1 MRALAYLL
9 TLLISGCVAIEPTPD
24 SMQKQVEQGNMLN
37 AMIDKGVQFLRVGD
51 LNQAQAAFSVAQE
64 IKPSAVALDG
74 LGCVAMMRGEY
85 SDAEQLFVSAY
96 KLDSQYSRA
105 IGNLALLYD
114 LSAEYELARRFYEA
128 ALKLEPD
135 NYQIRTNYAVLIE
148 EAGRRVAKDNAR
160 YQLKKQRAA
169 WAKQELLKAY
179 ALAEHPI
186 IAHNKAILID

>member
-1 MRALAYLL
+1 MRALASLL
-9 TLLISGCVAIEPTPD
+9 ALLISGCMTLEPSPE

-51 LNQAQAAFSVAQE
+51 LNQAKAAFSVAQE
-64 IKPSAVALDG
+64 IKPSAAALDG
-74 LGCVAMMRGEY
+74 LGCVAMLRAEY

-96 KLDSQYSRA
+96 KLDPLYTRA

-114 LSAEYELARRFYEA
+114 LSSQYDLAQRFYEA
-128 ALKLEPD
+128 ALKLEPH
-135 NYQIRTNYAVLIE
+135 NYQVRTNYAVLIE
-148 EAGRRVAKDNAR
+148 EMGRRIAKVQAR
-160 YQLKKQRAA
+160 NKLKKQRAV

-186 IAHNKAILID
+186 IEHNKAILID